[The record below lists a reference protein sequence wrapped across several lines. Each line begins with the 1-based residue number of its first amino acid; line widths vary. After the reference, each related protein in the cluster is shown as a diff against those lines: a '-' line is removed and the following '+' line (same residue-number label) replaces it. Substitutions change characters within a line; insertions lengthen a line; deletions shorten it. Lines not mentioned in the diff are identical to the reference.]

1 MFTIQQLSAADVGRL
16 LWQYRARWLV
26 PTAVVTAM
34 AVIFA
39 LVRPDSWEAS
49 QALIVRNEASTTP
62 EVAGKFR
69 QIDDMKVTQETILA
83 LAKSR
88 DVLSA
93 TLTEVGPP
101 ANRKAKGAFP
111 TPREIASLRKV
122 IKLAPPKGTEFGK
135 TEVFYLKVRDTDRA
149 RAIALTEALCTQLQ
163 AGYQKVLD
171 KKGQSMEHEL
181 VDNVTVAEKALREAS
196 SRLSEL
202 EREVGQDLSELRI
215 LHSNPSGDSDMRLR
229 AITIE
234 NDIRRYQTQQRA
246 ARDLRVL
253 LVDAAKDPSH
263 LIAAPNSL
271 LESQPALKR
280 LKEGLID
287 AQLKTALAMGSMTP
301 DHPTVKAAALA
312 EAEIHRRINNEL
324 KVAIRGVD
332 SDLQLSTS
340 QIEMLQKQLDDT
352 RGRLARL
359 ANLRTDYSNL
369 VADVEHANKRLEVA
383 RTTLADARGKQAG
396 ARNSCLISRLEAPDG
411 GTDPVGPGRAMT
423 VVMGIAVG
431 LVIGL
436 GVVVL
441 TIPAPQPQ
449 SGEANASREK
459 PAGGNAPSSVNEA
472 IAHAAVANGN
482 GGFASGTL
490 SDIPSH
496 ATLLRS
502 GVGSSTAVIESH

>member
-1 MFTIQQLSAADVGRL
+1 
-16 LWQYRARWLV
+16 
-26 PTAVVTAM
+26 M

-88 DVLSA
+88 DVLAA
-93 TLTEVGPP
+93 TLSEVGPP
-101 ANRKAKGAFP
+101 ANRKVKGAFP
-111 TPREIASLRKV
+111 TPREIGALRKV

-149 RAIALTEALCTQLQ
+149 RAIALTEALCGQLQ

-171 KKGQSMEHEL
+171 KKGQSMQHEL

-196 SRLSEL
+196 SKLTDL
-202 EREVGQDLSELRI
+202 ERQVGQDLAELRI

-229 AITIE
+229 SITIE

-253 LVDAAKDPSH
+253 LVDASEDPSH

-301 DHPTVKAAALA
+301 DHPSVKAASLA

-352 RGRLARL
+352 RARLGRL

-369 VADVEHANKRLEVA
+369 VIDVEHANKRLETA

-423 VVMGIAVG
+423 VLLGVAVG
-431 LVIGL
+431 LVVGL

-441 TIPAPQPQ
+441 TIPAPQPLGNE
-449 SGEANASREK
+449 SNTFRDRPVGAS
-459 PAGGNAPSSVNEA
+459 SSSSFNEA

-482 GGFASGTL
+482 GGFTNGSVADS
-490 SDIPSH
+490 SSH
-496 ATLLRS
+496 PALIR
-502 GVGSSTAVIESH
+502 GGIGSATAVVESH